1 MRPEFFPMITTV
13 HIGEQRS
20 PVRRVARVTGLPG
33 LRRHARALAAAAC
46 LGFGSLLGSLV
57 SLPAFAAPPASAA
70 SEFAPA
76 ELATP
81 LPGLLAQTDDDAS
94 DAAPSASSSPAARAP
109 RTPLPNITLTP
120 EIMYRVLAA
129 EISLQRGLV
138 GTAYRTYLDL
148 ARSTRDPRLA
158 QRATEIAFNARISQ
172 QALDGSRLW
181 VELAPKSAAARQ
193 VLSTLLV
200 LNGRWE
206 EAEPL
211 LAQQLAAAPSAHR
224 AEAIL
229 QLQQQMSR
237 TSDPAG
243 AVAVFQRLT
252 ANDMKLPETHFA
264 LARAK
269 EAAGDSAGA
278 LKELDET
285 LRLKP
290 DFEAAALAAAEM
302 RAEQAPDEAIA
313 GLKKFLAKS
322 PSSVNGHIT
331 LARLYL
337 QKNDMTAAQ
346 DQFQALRKVAPNDP
360 RVPLALGLT
369 SLQSRSYDD
378 AERYLKEY
386 LQMAEKSPAANPDV
400 AFQYL
405 AQIAEEKKD
414 YNGAIQWLD
423 RIDDGRLAPAAQAKR
438 AQLLGRLGK
447 LDDAQAVFGE
457 MMAESEDIPDPTQR
471 AQRMGAI
478 RQAEVSMLIDS
489 KAYDRARKVLEERVK
504 AEPDNADWLYELAML
519 DEREKRFDS
528 MERALRK
535 VISMQPEQKQ
545 GYNALGYSLADR
557 NERLPEARKLLERA
571 SELGPDDPYIM
582 DSLGWVKFRQGEL
595 QPAAD
600 LLRNAY
606 TKAPE
611 AEIGAHLGEV
621 LWQLGQQDEA
631 RKTWNEAAKIEP
643 ENQTLI
649 ETLRRYNQNLLL
661 SK

>member
-1 MRPEFFPMITTV
+1 MIQSVPVAKVAGGPRAAVRPIR
-13 HIGEQRS
+13 H
-20 PVRRVARVTGLPG
+20 
-33 LRRHARALAAAAC
+33 HARALGAAAC
-46 LGFGSLLGSLV
+46 L
-57 SLPAFAAPPASAA
+57 AFATLAHGAPPALARSAPPMLSQADDSAA
-70 SEFAPA
+70 DAVG
-76 ELATP
+76 AT
-81 LPGLLAQTDDDAS
+81 GAIDI
-94 DAAPSASSSPAARAP
+94 APSASAARRAS
-109 RTPLPNITLTP
+109 RTPLPNLTLTP
-120 EIMYRVLAA
+120 DIMYRVLAA
-129 EISLQRGLV
+129 EIALQRGLV
-138 GTAYRTYLDL
+138 GTAYRAYLEL
-148 ARSTRDPRLA
+148 ARSTRDPRMA

-172 QALDGSRLW
+172 QALDGARLW
-181 VELAPKSAAARQ
+181 VELAPKSPAARQ

-211 LAQQLAAAPSAHR
+211 LVQQLAAAPSAHR
-224 AEAIL
+224 PEAIL
-229 QLQQQMSR
+229 QIQQQLSR
-237 TSDPAG
+237 TTDPSG
-243 AVAVFQRLT
+243 AVAVLQRLT

-269 EAAGDSAGA
+269 EAAGDADGA
-278 LKELDET
+278 LAELDET

-302 RAEQAPDEAIA
+302 RAEKAPEQAIG
-313 GLKKFLAKS
+313 GLKKFLARS
-322 PSSVNGHIT
+322 PASVNGHIT

-337 QKNDMTAAQ
+337 QQNDMEAARN
-346 DQFQALRKVAPNDP
+346 QFQALRKIAPNDP

-369 SLQSRSYDD
+369 SLQARNYDE
-378 AERYLKEY
+378 AESYLKEY
-386 LQMAEKSPAANPDV
+386 LQMAEKAPAANPDI

-438 AQLLGRLGK
+438 AQLLGRMGK
-447 LDDAQAVFGE
+447 FDDAQAVFGE
-457 MMAESEDIPDPTQR
+457 MIADAEDIADPAQR
-471 AQRMGAI
+471 AQRIVAI
-478 RQAEVSMLIDS
+478 RQAEISMLIES
-489 KAYDRARKVLEERVK
+489 KAYDRARKALDERVK
-504 AEPDNADWLYELAML
+504 AEPDNADWIYELAML
-519 DEREKRFDS
+519 DEREKRYDS
-528 MERALRK
+528 MEQGLRK
-535 VISMQPEQKQ
+535 VIAMQPDQKQ

-582 DSLGWVKFRQGEL
+582 DSLGWVKYRMGEL

-600 LLRNAY
+600 LLRSAY
-606 TKAPE
+606 AKAPE

-621 LWQLGQQDEA
+621 LWQLGQHDEA
-631 RKTWNEAAKIEP
+631 RKTWTEAAKVEP

-649 ETLRRYNQNLLL
+649 DTLRRYNQNVLL